1 MASLWKMY
9 ALEQIYRVIR
19 YFLFCFYLLFSLFFV
34 ISCFLKS
41 LYHIFQLLM
50 HYCDKTKKHCFFLLI
65 TGSNFREYNILKKKK
80 LNGNLAGHNLWF
92 TTRFWIS
99 MAKFFVIMN
108 LPWQGKKFKES
119 YQWINLGLVK
129 FFTRDYANDH
139 YLWTLWR
146 LNYVNFVLLRCK
158 DTFCGV

>member
-1 MASLWKMY
+1 MTKPKSTVFFFWLQVQI
-9 ALEQIYRVIR
+9 LESTT
-19 YFLFCFYLLFSLFFV
+19 F
-34 ISCFLKS
+34 K
-41 LYHIFQLLM
+41 
-50 HYCDKTKKHCFFLLI
+50 
-65 TGSNFREYNILKKKK
+65 KKKK

-99 MAKFFVIMN
+99 MTKFFVIMN

-139 YLWTLWR
+139 YLYEHFEDWIMLILFFYVVMILSVVCKIKLWAI
-146 LNYVNFVLLRCK
+146 LKFLFSVLPK
-158 DTFCGV
+158 TWWNI